1 MDETH
6 LVEPARRQARVAAE
20 RESHRR
26 LDRLSGGGVR
36 AVVAAKVHLHAIEGH
51 SNSNQQVIRRSS
63 GDHQQ
68 VISRS
73 SAGHQIANDR

>member
-63 GDHQQ
+63 G
-68 VISRS
+68 
-73 SAGHQIANDR
+73 GHLQLIK

>member
-26 LDRLSGGGVR
+26 LDRLSGGRVR

-51 SNSNQQVIRRSS
+51 SNFNQQVIRRSS
-63 GDHQQ
+63 GDHQE
-68 VISRS
+68 VIRRS
-73 SAGHQIANDR
+73 SGGHQQLIK